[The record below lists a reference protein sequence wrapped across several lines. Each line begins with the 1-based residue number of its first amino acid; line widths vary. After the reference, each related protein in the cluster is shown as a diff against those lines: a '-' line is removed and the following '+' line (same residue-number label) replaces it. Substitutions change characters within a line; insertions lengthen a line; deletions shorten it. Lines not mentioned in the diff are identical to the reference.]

1 MYGRAERVDRDLYEL
16 LNKQQRPQSVPP
28 RRSAVG
34 ALTLGYARDLPLLS
48 EAETAL
54 GAGLTL
60 YRFDDRLDPAYGDRP
75 VSAQVFLRVG
85 FGSRG
90 MDHHHH

>member
-1 MYGRAERVDRDLYEL
+1 M
-16 LNKQQRPQSVPP
+16 PP